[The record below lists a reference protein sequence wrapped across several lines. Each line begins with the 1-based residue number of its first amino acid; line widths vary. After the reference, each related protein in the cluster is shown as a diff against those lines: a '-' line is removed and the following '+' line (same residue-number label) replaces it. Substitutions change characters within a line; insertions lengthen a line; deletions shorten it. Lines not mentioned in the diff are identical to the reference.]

1 MPGTFKDALLR
12 TTAVDAP
19 RRVRCG
25 SFRSGPGL
33 RSRPPF
39 PPGVASGRPRATSA
53 RVMMGGRSSSP
64 RQRGSANGGIFVRLV
79 GWSLWTS
86 EVDASTASPPQ
97 PIVHPNAARPR
108 AVSYAGSLVT
118 GLLSVQ
124 LYLVRWTHPCKLL
137 CRFVFRCGNVS
148 SGGLRIKSLP
158 GSASRSC
165 LSHK

>member
-19 RRVRCG
+19 PAGSVRELPKSPGIAVKASIPSWRRQWK
-25 SFRSGPGL
+25 
-33 RSRPPF
+33 
-39 PPGVASGRPRATSA
+39 ASSN
-53 RVMMGGRSSSP
+53 VRSSDD
-64 RQRGSANGGIFVRLV
+64 
-79 GWSLWTS
+79 GWQVVKSLWTS